1 MRAILDPTSET
12 PRLVEGDRNALD
24 SMASDQDLSERVAH
38 QLTGIGGE
46 ALDEKKERL
55 YIKGKGIANQSFG
68 SWTLLLPDFELQ
80 CTTDGNNF
88 SFLNSVKL
96 VIYGYPDEERKV
108 LSLESHSP
116 KTWRQTLPVEL

>member
-68 SWTLLLPDFELQ
+68 S
-80 CTTDGNNF
+80 
-88 SFLNSVKL
+88 
-96 VIYGYPDEERKV
+96 
-108 LSLESHSP
+108 
-116 KTWRQTLPVEL
+116 